1 MAKEVKSKG
10 SIIYKLLIVILI
22 AALVATVLYPK
33 KLWKTEDQNVDVC
46 RDNMEHI
53 LYVEYAY
60 LAEFNA
66 FTDTLEKAIDFIKN
80 DTTGI
85 VLRQFINTDSSLS
98 TQIIKSLGK
107 FEYGVKIDSIG
118 DSTRLV
124 MVEKQAG
131 LAMLDATNPADTMVV
146 STGAIISFDGYLD
159 RLEQHTRFNGIDTVE
174 AFILDSLRFF
184 PVLANKI
191 DSMGIYTLDHLSI
204 CPTTLKEYH
213 VQIID
218 TSAIKEM
225 NVFCPVDSLDS
236 LSVSKD
242 FKLSKIGGLRIS
254 NHGAIINGE
263 KSWAQ

>member
-1 MAKEVKSKG
+1 MATEVKSKG
-10 SIIYKLLIVILI
+10 SIIYKLLIVILG
-22 AALVATVLYPK
+22 AALVATILYPK
-33 KLWKTEDQNVDVC
+33 KLWKTEDQNVELC

-60 LAEFNA
+60 LSHFNA
-66 FTDTLEKAIDFIKN
+66 FTDTLENAISFIKD
-80 DTTGI
+80 DTTGL

-98 TQIIKSLGK
+98 TKIIKSMSKL
-107 FEYGVKIDSIG
+107 EYGVKIDSIG

-124 MVEKQAG
+124 PDEEQIG
-131 LAMLDATNPADTMVV
+131 LVMLDATNAADTTIV
-146 STGAIISFDGYLD
+146 STGAIISFDGFMD
-159 RLEQHTRFNGIDTVE
+159 RLDQFTRYNGIDTVE

-191 DSMGIYTLDHLSI
+191 DSMGVYALDHLAV
-204 CPTTLKEYH
+204 CPTSLKQY
-213 VQIID
+213 QIQVID
-218 TSAIKEM
+218 TSAIKEL

-236 LSVSKD
+236 LHVSLD

-254 NHGAIINGE
+254 NHGAVVNGE